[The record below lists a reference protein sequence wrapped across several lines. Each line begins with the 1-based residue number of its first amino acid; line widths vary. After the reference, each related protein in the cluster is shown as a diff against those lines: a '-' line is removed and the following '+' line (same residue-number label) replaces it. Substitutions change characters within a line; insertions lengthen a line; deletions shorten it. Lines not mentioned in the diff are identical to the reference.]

1 MPSARSALVIGV
13 AELASEASASASAAS
28 RIESRSIVDGPGE
41 AVCPPDPG
49 KHNAALSLWH
59 MLGRQGL
66 TPINL
71 KLFQK

>member
-28 RIESRSIVDGPGE
+28 RIESCNGSRSIVDGPGE
-41 AVCPPDPG
+41 AVGPPDPG
-49 KHNAALSLWH
+49 KHNAALLLWR

-66 TPINL
+66 PLST
-71 KLFQK
+71 